1 VPFVLRTTLI
11 EASRVLLAGLA
22 LGMLAWIVAGEPER
36 ASYHDDSAS
45 CAPPVADA
53 PAVSW
58 IDGPDAAEIL
68 GRPDVTF
75 ADARAVSIYE
85 QGHVAGAISMPMDTG
100 ALDHGTLALVRG
112 AQIVVTYCDAD
123 TDCAQSRRL
132 AELLAL
138 EGLRDVRVLRGG
150 FPEWLDSER
159 PTESGPC
166 EVCP

>member
-1 VPFVLRTTLI
+1 M
-11 EASRVLLAGLA
+11 LLVGLA
-22 LGMLAWIVAGEPER
+22 FGVAMLITTGAPER

-58 IDGPDAAEIL
+58 IDGEAAAEL
-68 GRPDVTF
+68 LPRTDVTF
-75 ADARAVSIYE
+75 ADARAASVYE

-100 ALDHGTLALVRG
+100 ALDHAALALVRG

-138 EGLRDVRVLRGG
+138 EGLMDVRVLRGG
-150 FPEWLDSER
+150 FPEWLDAER

>member
-1 VPFVLRTTLI
+1 M
-11 EASRVLLAGLA
+11 LLVGLA
-22 LGMLAWIVAGEPER
+22 FGVVAWIVVGEPER

-58 IDGPDAAEIL
+58 IDGPDAAALL
-68 GRPDVTF
+68 GRTDVTF
-75 ADARAVSIYE
+75 ADARAASIYE

-100 ALDHGTLALVRG
+100 ALDHSALALVRG

-138 EGLRDVRVLRGG
+138 EGLLDVRVLRGG
-150 FPEWLDSER
+150 FPEWLDEER